1 MIKLSVNL
9 NRIALLRNSRGIGL
23 PNVPY
28 YAQLAIRAG
37 AQGITVHPRP
47 DQRHITV
54 KDVEQLQEILAPEPA
69 IEFNIEGNPFT
80 TGPAAFMPLVERI
93 RPHQCTLVPDAEHQI
108 TSDHGWDLK
117 VHAAALRPVVHR
129 LKELGCRVS
138 LFMDPDLDQIHRA
151 HAVGADRVEL
161 YTKPWADAYG
171 QQHAEGVLQTYVQA
185 MKTARSLEMQVNIGH
200 DLNLQNL
207 PSFVAQMKDV
217 AEASIGHALTCD
229 ALEHGYVNTVK
240 AYQAAL
246 NGKDF
251 MHFLHK
257 N

>member
-23 PNVPY
+23 PSVTH
-28 YAQLAIRAG
+28 YAQLAIDAG

-54 KDVEQLQEILAPEPA
+54 QDVEQLQQLLSSQPA

-80 TGPAAFMPLVERI
+80 QGPAAFLPLVKRI
-93 RPHQCTLVPDAEHQI
+93 RPHQCTLVPDTEHQI
-108 TSDHGWDLK
+108 TSDHGWNLK
-117 VHAAALRPVVHR
+117 AQVNVVRPIIDQ
-129 LKELGCRVS
+129 LKTLGCWVS
-138 LFMDPDLDQIHRA
+138 LFMDPDVDQIHLA
-151 HAVGADRVEL
+151 HAAGADRVEL

-171 QQHAEGVLQTYVQA
+171 RKHAEEVLHTYVQA
-185 MKTARSLEMQVNIGH
+185 MQTACSLGMQVNIGH

-207 PSFVAQMKDV
+207 PTFVAQMKDV

-229 ALEHGYVNTVK
+229 ALEYGYVNTVK

-251 MHFLHK
+251 TPFLHK